1 MQGMVKMTVFAVG
14 WLLLFMVHPAALQRD
29 NEGEGRG
36 RGRGEGV
43 QMIHWWLQALLS

>member
-14 WLLLFMVHPAALQRD
+14 WLLLFMVHPATLQRD

-36 RGRGEGV
+36 RGCANDTLVVAGAV
-43 QMIHWWLQALLS
+43 VI